1 MSKTNVATN
10 SEPGIIGQMYEDRKS
25 KKRGVLESR
34 ETKYKTLMFRAEDGS
49 SFNITYST
57 FRSNWRKYVGDE
69 IVQTST
75 QVEEQRAEEEKREES
90 NKQIVESKSEVVKT
104 KISTEEKVKK
114 VRAVEEL
121 IVSKI
126 KSLNT
131 DTIKTTRTGRG
142 CVIVQYKKKTLFEI
156 WTKFG
161 LDKFD
166 ICVLDDVATSD
177 EKKFKAIIAN
187 TEYVNKE
194 KWHLPHL
201 FRIGNDAFNEKVN
214 ALLELANNYASAK
227 AEATKKKEEK

>member
-121 IVSKI
+121 VVSKI

-131 DTIKTTRTGRG
+131 DIIKTTRTSRG

-156 WTKFG
+156 WTKFNI
-161 LDKFD
+161 DMFD
-166 ICVLDDVATSD
+166 LCVLNDIAEVDS
-177 EKKFKAIIAN
+177 KLFKSVIAN
-187 TEYVNKE
+187 ATYTNKE

-201 FRIGNDAFNEKVN
+201 LRIKNDEFETTLNS
-214 ALLELANNYASAK
+214 LLTLAIK
-227 AEATKKKEEK
+227 FAEAKEESNNKEEK

>member
-34 ETKYKTLMFRAEDGS
+34 ETKYKTLMFRADDGS
-49 SFNITYST
+49 SFNITYAT

-69 IVQTST
+69 IIQTST
-75 QVEEQRAEEEKREES
+75 QVEEQKTEEKKREQTA
-90 NKQIVESKSEVVKT
+90 KKTVESKSEVVKMT
-104 KISTEEKVKK
+104 TEEKVKK
-114 VRAVEEL
+114 VRAIDEL
-121 IVSKI
+121 VISKI
-126 KSLNT
+126 KNIGT
-131 DTIKTTRTGRG
+131 DLIKTTRTSRG

-166 ICVLDDVATSD
+166 ICVLDDVAASD
-177 EKKFKAIIAN
+177 EKKFKAIIAK
-187 TEYVNKE
+187 TDYTNKE

-201 FRIGNDAFNEKVN
+201 FRIGVDAFDGKVD